1 MTAILIACL
10 LAPAFLSDPDCRSCD
25 LLEHVS
31 GALSEGDGAKFME
44 FFDKSTPGYEDIAT
58 HVDALT
64 AQQDIAASL
73 DVLSES
79 GDDHKIEALV
89 DWFMQFTTKDALE
102 HVTRRRMRVRV
113 VMAKFKNHW
122 KVIEIDPRTILDPV
136 AP

>member
-1 MTAILIACL
+1 MTSILLACL

-25 LLEHVS
+25 LLEHVA

-44 FFDKSTPGYEDIAT
+44 YLDKSTPGYEDIST
-58 HVDALT
+58 NVDALT

-79 GDDHKIEALV
+79 GDDRKVEALV

-102 HVTRRRMRVRV
+102 HITRRRMRVRL
-113 VMAKFKNHW
+113 VMAKIKSKW
-122 KVIEIDPRTILDPV
+122 KIIEIDPRSILDPV
-136 AP
+136 SP